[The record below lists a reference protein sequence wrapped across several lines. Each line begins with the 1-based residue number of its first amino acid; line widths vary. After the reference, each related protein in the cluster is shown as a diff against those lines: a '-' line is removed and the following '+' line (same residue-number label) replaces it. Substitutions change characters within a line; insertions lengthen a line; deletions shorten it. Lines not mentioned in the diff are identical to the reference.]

1 MTANPVKHAA
11 ELLRAGKLVA
21 FPTETVYG
29 LGANALDEAAVARIF
44 AAKNRPTFDPLIVH
58 VYDVAQLEQL
68 VREIPPT
75 ARLLI
80 DRFWPGPLTLVLPKT
95 DAVPDLVTAG
105 LPTVAVRMPDHPLA
119 LELLRLAGVPVAAPS
134 ANPFG
139 AVSPTTAEHV
149 AEQLGDRVDFILDGG
164 ACRVGVESTVLA
176 VGQAFQPDL
185 LGCRIRKNTAVSDPA
200 LQNSHEFCYGQTG
213 KPDLRL
219 LRPGGVPVE
228 AIEAIVGPVAISS
241 VTATDDS
248 PQPSPGM
255 LTRHYA
261 PRTPLEIHSSV
272 PTVTPGERV
281 GLLTLQPQSD
291 NVGRIGNPSYSR
303 FAAVETL
310 SATGDLVEA
319 AARFFAAI
327 RRLDALQ
334 LDRIVALPFP
344 EQGLGRALNDRLRRA
359 ARK

>member
-1 MTANPVKHAA
+1 MPTNSVLHAA
-11 ELLRAGKLVA
+11 ELLREGKLVA

-29 LGANALDEAAVARIF
+29 LGANALDETAVAKIF

-58 VYDVAQLEQL
+58 VYDVAQLNEL
-68 VREIPPT
+68 VTDVPPVAKT
-75 ARLLI
+75 LI
-80 DRFWPGPLTLVLPKT
+80 DRFWPGPLTLVLPKR
-95 DAVPDLVTAG
+95 DVVPDLVTAG

-119 LELLRLAGVPVAAPS
+119 LELLRLADVPVAAPS

-164 ACRVGVESTVLA
+164 PCRVGVESTVLA
-176 VGQAFQPDL
+176 LTPP
-185 LGCRIRKNTAVSDPA
+185 T
-200 LQNSHEFCYGQTG
+200 
-213 KPDLRL
+213 L

-228 AIEAIVGPVAISS
+228 EIEAIVGPVSIPTTTIVA
-241 VTATDDS
+241 DF

-261 PRTPLEIHSSV
+261 PRTPLEIHASV
-272 PTVTPGERV
+272 PLVPAGERV
-281 GLLTLQPQSD
+281 GLLTLQPQPES
-291 NVGRIGNPSYSR
+291 GQ

-310 SATGDLVEA
+310 SETGDLVEA

-334 LDRIVALPFP
+334 LDRIVALSFP
-344 EQGLGRALNDRLRRA
+344 EYGLGRALNDRLRRA
-359 ARK
+359 AQRKTV

>member
-1 MTANPVKHAA
+1 MIADSLQHAA

-29 LGANALDEAAVARIF
+29 LGANALDETAVAKIF

-58 VYDVAQLEQL
+58 VYDVAQLGEL
-68 VREIPPT
+68 VAELPPT
-75 ARLLI
+75 ARTLI

-95 DAVPDLVTAG
+95 EVVPDLVTAG

-119 LELLRLAGVPVAAPS
+119 LELLRLADVPVAAPS

-139 AVSPTTAEHV
+139 AVSPTTAAHV
-149 AEQLGDRVDFILDGG
+149 AEQLGDRVDFLLDGG
-164 ACRVGVESTVLA
+164 PCRVGVESTVLS
-176 VGQAFQPDL
+176 VDQAFQPDRDDL
-185 LGCRIRKNTAVSDPA
+185 KSSGPETK
-200 LQNSHEFCYGQTG
+200 FGQAG
-213 KPDLRL
+213 KPVL

-228 AIEAIVGPVAISS
+228 EIEAVIGPVGIPSANPN
-241 VTATDDS
+241 DDA

-261 PRTPLEIHSSV
+261 PRTLLEIHESA
-272 PTVTPGERV
+272 PTVAQGERV
-281 GLLTLQPQSD
+281 GLLTLEPQPD
-291 NVGRIGNPSYSR
+291 ATGYA
-303 FAAVETL
+303 FVETL
-310 SATGDLVEA
+310 SPTGDLVEA
-319 AARFFAAI
+319 AARFFAAL

-344 EQGLGRALNDRLRRA
+344 EHGLGRALNDRLRRA

>member
-1 MTANPVKHAA
+1 MTTNPVEHAA

-119 LELLRLAGVPVAAPS
+119 LELLRLADVPVAAPS

-139 AVSPTTAEHV
+139 AVSPTTAAHV
-149 AEQLGDRVDFILDGG
+149 AEQLGDRVDYILDGG

-176 VGQAFQPDL
+176 VLLTEESKPEAQAK
-185 LGCRIRKNTAVSDPA
+185 GRVA
-200 LQNSHEFCYGQTG
+200 
-213 KPDLRL
+213 KPSLARQASISDLRL

-228 AIEAIVGPVAISS
+228 AIEAVVGPVHIEPP
-241 VTATDDS
+241 ATRTLAAS
-248 PQPSPGM
+248 GSLAQPSPGM

-261 PRTPLEIHSSV
+261 PRTPLEIHASPPAV
-272 PTVTPGERV
+272 ARGERV
-281 GLLTLQPQSD
+281 GLLTLQPQLD
-291 NVGRIGNPSYSR
+291 TDR
-303 FAAVETL
+303 FAAIETL
-310 SATGDLVEA
+310 SQTGDLIEA
-319 AARFFAAI
+319 AARFFAAL

-334 LDRIVALPFP
+334 LDRIVALPIP
-344 EQGLGRALNDRLRRA
+344 ELGLGRALNDRLRRA
-359 ARK
+359 SQR